1 MAICRPNPVAPPVT
15 IATLP
20 RHPLPIG
27 NGRGSSSAV
36 PLASGASYS
45 HEGRWPKPK
54 GGDGMKTEGTG
65 RSGAGQGAVVNSV
78 NTERVTVNRPVT
90 PLQFTVYCFP
100 FTQLYLNSML
110 RKYGGWLLL
119 GVAGAFAWGML
130 ALHRGETISAA
141 WLVLAAVGTYLLGF
155 RFYSRFLADRV
166 FDVNDRRATPAER
179 LSNGRDFVP
188 TQRWVLFGHHF
199 AAIAGAGPLV
209 GPVLAAQFGYLPGVL
224 WIVFG
229 VVLGG
234 AVQDFVILFGSMR
247 RDGKSLGQMAKEET
261 GPVTGLLAMVAVL
274 AIMVILLAVLAL
286 VVVNALKDS
295 PWGVFTI
302 LCTIPIAILMGFWMK
317 IWRPG
322 RTLEASLVGVVL
334 LLAALVAGRY
344 VAQSESLAPY
354 FTYSGLQIAY
364 GMIAYGFIASVLPVW
379 MLLCPRDYL
388 STFMKIGTILL
399 LALGILLVLP
409 PLKLPAITR
418 FVDGTGPVFAGKL
431 FPFAFITIACGAI
444 SGFHALVASGTTPK
458 MLMRESDARLIGYGG
473 MLMESFVAVMALCAA
488 ALLDPGI
495 YFAINAPLATL
506 GGSVHSAVEVIRQ
519 WGFTV
524 TPEQIEGLAASVGEK
539 TLLGRTGGAPSLA
552 VGMAHIFSNAFGAG
566 LTALWYHF
574 AIMFEALFILTTVDT
589 GTRVGRFMLQE
600 LAGHLWH
607 PLGRTSWYPSTV
619 LASAL
624 VVAAW
629 GYFLVQGVLDPL
641 GGINSLWPLFG
652 ISNQLLASVALCVG
666 TTLIIKRGKARHAW
680 VTLLPLAWV
689 LIATFTAG
697 WQKVFADDPRLGFLS
712 HASSIAEQVAAGQ
725 MEGARGARLIFNDR
739 LDAVVT
745 LSFMIVTLL
754 VVLASAREWVLVLTR
769 RKPAHAKESPFVETA
784 YAG

>member
-1 MAICRPNPVAPPVT
+1 MPTILWALVA
-15 IATLP
+15 L
-20 RHPLPIG
+20 
-27 NGRGSSSAV
+27 
-36 PLASGASYS
+36 
-45 HEGRWPKPK
+45 
-54 GGDGMKTEGTG
+54 
-65 RSGAGQGAVVNSV
+65 
-78 NTERVTVNRPVT
+78 
-90 PLQFTVYCFP
+90 
-100 FTQLYLNSML
+100 
-110 RKYGGWLLL
+110 
-119 GVAGAFAWGML
+119 AGAAGWGAI
-130 ALHRGETISAA
+130 ALHRGETVSAA
-141 WLVLAAVGTYLLGF
+141 WLVLAAVGTYLIAY

-166 FDVNDRRATPAER
+166 LGLNDRRATPAER
-179 LSNGRDFVP
+179 LNNGRDFVP
-188 TQRWVLFGHHF
+188 TSRWVLFGHHF

-209 GPVLAAQFGYLPGVL
+209 GPVLAAQFGYLPGTIWL
-224 WIVFG
+224 VFG

-234 AVQDFVILFGSMR
+234 AVQDFIILFGSMR

-317 IWRPG
+317 VWRPG
-322 RTLEASLVGVVL
+322 RTLEASAVGVAL
-334 LLAALVAGRY
+334 LLAALVGGRY
-344 VAQSESLAPY
+344 VAESATLAPY
-354 FTYSGLQIAY
+354 FTYSGLTIAF

-388 STFMKIGTILL
+388 STFMKVGVILL

-409 PLKLPAITR
+409 PLKLPAVTP

-458 MLMRESDARLIGYGG
+458 MLVRESDARLIGYGG
-473 MLMESFVAVMALCAA
+473 MLMESFVAVMAMCAA

-495 YFAINAPLATL
+495 YFAINAPLTTL
-506 GGSVHSAVEVIRQ
+506 GGNVHSAAEVIRG

-524 TPEQIEGLAASVGEK
+524 TPEQIDALAVSVGEK
-539 TLLGRTGGAPSLA
+539 SLLGRTGGAPSLA
-552 VGMAHIFSNAFGAG
+552 VGMAHIFSGAFGQG
-566 LTALWYHF
+566 LMALWYHF

-589 GTRVGRFMLQE
+589 GTRVGRFMLQD
-600 LAGHLWH
+600 LAGHIWR
-607 PLGRTSWYPSTV
+607 PLGRTSWYPSTL

-624 VVAAW
+624 VVAGW

-652 ISNQLLASVALCVG
+652 ISNQLLALVALCVG
-666 TTLIIKRGKARHAW
+666 TTLIVKSGKARYVW
-680 VTLLPLAWV
+680 VTLVPLAW
-689 LIATFTAG
+689 LLAATLTAG
-697 WQKVFADDPRLGFLS
+697 WQKVFADDPRLGFLA
-712 HASSIAEQVAAGQ
+712 HAAQT
-725 MEGARGARLIFNDR
+725 GARVASGAMEASLGARLIFNDR
-739 LDAVVT
+739 LDA
-745 LSFMIVTLL
+745 IVTLAFMVVTIL
-754 VVLASAREWVLVLTR
+754 VLLASAREWVLILTR
-769 RKPAHAKESPFVETA
+769 RKPARAQESPFVETA

>member
-1 MAICRPNPVAPPVT
+1 MLLKRVGWM
-15 IATLP
+15 TLA
-20 RHPLPIG
+20 L
-27 NGRGSSSAV
+27 
-36 PLASGASYS
+36 
-45 HEGRWPKPK
+45 
-54 GGDGMKTEGTG
+54 
-65 RSGAGQGAVVNSV
+65 
-78 NTERVTVNRPVT
+78 
-90 PLQFTVYCFP
+90 
-100 FTQLYLNSML
+100 
-110 RKYGGWLLL
+110 
-119 GVAGAFAWGML
+119 AGALAWGVL

-141 WLVLAAVGTYLLGF
+141 WLVLAAVGTYLLAY

-166 FDVNDRRATPAER
+166 FGLNDRRATPAER
-179 LSNGRDFVP
+179 LANGRDFVP

-209 GPVLAAQFGYLPGVL
+209 GPVLAAQFGYLPGTL

-317 IWRPG
+317 VWRPG
-322 RTLEASLVGVVL
+322 RTLEASALGVAL
-334 LLAALVAGRY
+334 LMAALVGGRY
-344 VAQSESLAPY
+344 VAQSPSLAPY
-354 FTYSGLQIAY
+354 FTHSGLAIAY

-388 STFMKIGTILL
+388 STFMKIGAILL

-444 SGFHALVASGTTPK
+444 SGFHSLVASGTTPK
-458 MLMRESDARLIGYGG
+458 MLTRETDARLIGYGG
-473 MLMESFVAVMALCAA
+473 MLMESFVAIMALCAA

-495 YFAINAPLATL
+495 YFAINAPLSTL
-506 GGSVHSAVEVIRQ
+506 GGNVHSAAEVIRG

-524 TPEQIEGLAASVGEK
+524 TPEQIERLAASMGEK
-539 TLLGRTGGAPSLA
+539 TLLARTGGAPSLA
-552 VGMAHIFSNAFGAG
+552 VGMAQIFSAAFGTG

-600 LAGHLWH
+600 LAGQVWR

-619 LASAL
+619 LASGL
-624 VVAAW
+624 IVAAW

-652 ISNQLLASVALCVG
+652 ISNQLLAAVALCVG
-666 TTLIIKRGKARHAW
+666 TTLIIKSDKARYAW
-680 VTLLPLAWV
+680 VTLLPLTWV
-689 LIATFTAG
+689 LAVTLTAG
-697 WQKVFADDPRLGFLS
+697 WEKVFASDPRLGFLA
-712 HASSIAEQVAAGQ
+712 HAATVVDQMAAGG
-725 MEGARGARLIFNDR
+725 MDSARGARLIFNDR

-745 LSFMIVTLL
+745 LSFMSVTLL
-754 VVLASAREWVLVLTR
+754 VVLASAREWVLILTR
-769 RKPAHAKESPFVETA
+769 RKPAKAQESPFVETA

>member
-1 MAICRPNPVAPPVT
+1 MVLKRI
-15 IATLP
+15 
-20 RHPLPIG
+20 
-27 NGRGSSSAV
+27 
-36 PLASGASYS
+36 
-45 HEGRWPKPK
+45 
-54 GGDGMKTEGTG
+54 
-65 RSGAGQGAVVNSV
+65 
-78 NTERVTVNRPVT
+78 
-90 PLQFTVYCFP
+90 
-100 FTQLYLNSML
+100 
-110 RKYGGWLLL
+110 GWLLVAL
-119 GVAGAFAWGML
+119 AGAGAWGVL

-141 WLVLAAVGTYLLGF
+141 WVVLAAVGTYLIAY

-166 FDVNDRRATPAER
+166 LGLNDRRATPAER
-179 LSNGRDFVP
+179 LNNGRDFVP
-188 TQRWVLFGHHF
+188 TSRWVLFGHHF

-209 GPVLAAQFGYLPGVL
+209 GPVLAAQFGYLPGTIWL
-224 WIVFG
+224 VFG

-234 AVQDFVILFGSMR
+234 AVQDFIILFGSMR

-261 GPVTGLLAMVAVL
+261 GPITGLLAMIAVL

-317 IWRPG
+317 VWRPG
-322 RTLEASLVGVVL
+322 RTLEASAVGVALL
-334 LLAALVAGRY
+334 LLALLGGRHVA
-344 VAQSESLAPY
+344 ESATLAPY
-354 FTYSGLQIAY
+354 FTYSGLTLAY
-364 GMIAYGFIASVLPVW
+364 GIIAYGFIASVLPVW

-399 LALGILLVLP
+399 LAVGMVLVLP
-409 PLKLPAITR
+409 PLKLPAVTR
-418 FVDGTGPVFAGKL
+418 FIDGTGPVFAGKL

-458 MLMRESDARLIGYGG
+458 MLIRESDARLIGYGG

-495 YFAINAPLATL
+495 YFAINAPLTTL
-506 GGSVHSAVEVIRQ
+506 GGNVHSAAEVIRG

-524 TPEQIEGLAASVGEK
+524 TPQQIDALAASVGEK

-552 VGMAHIFSNAFGAG
+552 VGMAHIFSSAFGQG
-566 LTALWYHF
+566 LMALWYHF

-600 LAGHLWH
+600 LAGQVWS

-666 TTLIIKRGKARHAW
+666 TTLIIKSGKAR
-680 VTLLPLAWV
+680 
-689 LIATFTAG
+689 
-697 WQKVFADDPRLGFLS
+697 
-712 HASSIAEQVAAGQ
+712 
-725 MEGARGARLIFNDR
+725 
-739 LDAVVT
+739 
-745 LSFMIVTLL
+745 
-754 VVLASAREWVLVLTR
+754 
-769 RKPAHAKESPFVETA
+769 
-784 YAG
+784 YA

>member
-1 MAICRPNPVAPPVT
+1 M
-15 IATLP
+15 
-20 RHPLPIG
+20 PLKYIG
-27 NGRGSSSAV
+27 WLV
-36 PLASGASYS
+36 LALA
-45 HEGRWPKPK
+45 
-54 GGDGMKTEGTG
+54 
-65 RSGAGQGAVVNSV
+65 GAV
-78 NTERVTVNRPVT
+78 
-90 PLQFTVYCFP
+90 
-100 FTQLYLNSML
+100 
-110 RKYGGWLLL
+110 
-119 GVAGAFAWGML
+119 AWGVL
-130 ALHRGETISAA
+130 ALHRGETINAA
-141 WLVLAAVGTYLLGF
+141 WVVLAAVGTYLIAY
-155 RFYSRFLADRV
+155 RFYSRFLADQV
-166 FDVNDRRATPAER
+166 LGLNDRRATPAER
-179 LSNGRDFVP
+179 LTNGRDFVP
-188 TQRWVLFGHHF
+188 TSRWVLFGHHF

-209 GPVLAAQFGYLPGVL
+209 GPVLAAQFGYLPGTIWL
-224 WIVFG
+224 VFG

-234 AVQDFVILFGSMR
+234 AVQDFIILFGSMR

-302 LCTIPIAILMGFWMK
+302 LCTVPIAILMGFWMK
-317 IWRPG
+317 VWRPG
-322 RTLEASLVGVVL
+322 RTLEASAAGVALL
-334 LLAALVAGRY
+334 LLALVGGRH
-344 VAQSESLAPY
+344 VAESATLAPY
-354 FTYSGLQIAY
+354 FTYSGLTLAY
-364 GMIAYGFIASVLPVW
+364 GMIGYGFIASVLPVW

-399 LALGILLVLP
+399 LALGIVLVLP
-409 PLKLPAITR
+409 PLKLPAVTPFI
-418 FVDGTGPVFAGKL
+418 DGTGPVFAGKL

-458 MLMRESDARLIGYGG
+458 MLTRESDARLIGYGG

-488 ALLDPGI
+488 ALLDPGV
-495 YFAINAPLATL
+495 YFAINAPLTTL
-506 GGSVHSAVEVIRQ
+506 GGNVHTAAEVIRG

-524 TPEQIEGLAASVGEK
+524 TPEQIDALAASVGEK
-539 TLLGRTGGAPSLA
+539 SLLGRTGGAPSLA
-552 VGMAHIFSNAFGAG
+552 VGMAHIFSSAFGQG
-566 LTALWYHF
+566 LMALWYHF

-600 LAGHLWH
+600 LAGQVLR

-624 VVAAW
+624 VVAGW

-666 TTLIIKRGKARHAW
+666 TTLIIKSGKARYAW
-680 VTLLPLAWV
+680 VTLLPLTWLLA
-689 LIATFTAG
+689 ATLTAG
-697 WQKVFADDPRLGFLS
+697 WQKVFADDPRLGFLA
-712 HASSIAEQVAAGQ
+712 HAAQT
-725 MEGARGARLIFNDR
+725 GARVASGTMDGSLGARLIFNDR

-745 LSFMIVTLL
+745 VAFMVVTAL
-754 VVLASAREWVLVLTR
+754 VLLASAREWVLILTR
-769 RKPAHAKESPFVETA
+769 RKPAKAQESPFVETA

>member
-1 MAICRPNPVAPPVT
+1 MSLKKI
-15 IATLP
+15 
-20 RHPLPIG
+20 
-27 NGRGSSSAV
+27 
-36 PLASGASYS
+36 
-45 HEGRWPKPK
+45 
-54 GGDGMKTEGTG
+54 
-65 RSGAGQGAVVNSV
+65 
-78 NTERVTVNRPVT
+78 
-90 PLQFTVYCFP
+90 
-100 FTQLYLNSML
+100 
-110 RKYGGWLLL
+110 GWLLL
-119 GVAGAFAWGML
+119 AAAGAIAWGVL

-141 WLVLAAVGTYLLGF
+141 WLVLAAVGTYLLAY

-166 FDVNDRRATPAER
+166 FGLNDRRATPAER
-179 LSNGRDFVP
+179 LANGRDFVP

-209 GPVLAAQFGYLPGVL
+209 GPVLAAQFGYLPGTL

-229 VVLGG
+229 VVVGG

-317 IWRPG
+317 AWRPG
-322 RTLEASLVGVVL
+322 RTLEASALGVVL
-334 LLAALVAGRY
+334 LMAALVGGRY
-344 VAQSESLAPY
+344 VAQSPSLAPY
-354 FTYSGLQIAY
+354 FTHSGLAIAY
-364 GMIAYGFIASVLPVW
+364 GMMAYGFIASVLPVW

-388 STFMKIGTILL
+388 STFMKIGAILL

-444 SGFHALVASGTTPK
+444 SGFHSLVASGTTPK
-458 MLMRESDARLIGYGG
+458 MLTRETDARLIGYGG
-473 MLMESFVAVMALCAA
+473 MLMESFVAIMALCAA

-495 YFAINAPLATL
+495 YFAINTPLSTL
-506 GGSVHSAVEVIRQ
+506 GGNVHSAAEVIRG

-539 TLLGRTGGAPSLA
+539 TLLARTGGAPSLA
-552 VGMAHIFSNAFGAG
+552 VGMAQIFSAAFGTG

-600 LAGHLWH
+600 LAGQVWR
-607 PLGRTSWYPSTV
+607 PLGRTSWYPSTA
-619 LASAL
+619 LASGL
-624 VVAAW
+624 IVAAW

-652 ISNQLLASVALCVG
+652 ISNQLLAAVALCVG
-666 TTLIIKRGKARHAW
+666 TTLIIKSGKARYAW
-680 VTLLPLAWV
+680 VTLLPLTWV
-689 LIATFTAG
+689 LAATLTAG
-697 WQKVFADDPRLGFLS
+697 WQKVFASDPRLGFLA
-712 HASSIAEQVAAGQ
+712 HAATVVDQMAAGG
-725 MEGARGARLIFNDR
+725 MERARGARLIFNDR

-754 VVLASAREWVLVLTR
+754 VVLASAREWVLILTR
-769 RKPAHAKESPFVETA
+769 RKPAKAQESPFVETA